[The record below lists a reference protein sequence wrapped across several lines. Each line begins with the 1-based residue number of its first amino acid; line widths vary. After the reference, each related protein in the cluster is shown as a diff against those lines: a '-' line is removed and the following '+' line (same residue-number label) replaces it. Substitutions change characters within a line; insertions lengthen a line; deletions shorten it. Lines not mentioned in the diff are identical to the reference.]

1 MVGRI
6 YKLFRRGRPHDEHA
20 EFRNLSSEYIDGELP
35 EATAQK
41 VTDHLKWCP
50 PCQSFFETLKATVG
64 LLGSLKA
71 REAPESFK
79 KDLYEKLRREGQ

>member
-6 YKLFRRGRPHDEHA
+6 YNLFRRERPHDEHA
-20 EFRNLSSEYIDGELP
+20 EFRNLSSDYIDGELP
-35 EATAQK
+35 EATARK
-41 VTDHLKWCP
+41 VTDHLEWCP

-79 KDLYEKLRREGQ
+79 KDLREKLRREGQ